1 MAVIMKLSAVVMP
14 VRARKLVNGLSASSG
29 VRRNSA
35 SPTAL
40 PIPVCVTVIASPKIP
55 AT

>member
-1 MAVIMKLSAVVMP
+1 MIKFSALVMP
-14 VRARKLVNGLSASSG
+14 VNARKLVNGLSLSSG
-29 VRRNSA
+29 IICSRA
-35 SPTAL
+35 FPTTP